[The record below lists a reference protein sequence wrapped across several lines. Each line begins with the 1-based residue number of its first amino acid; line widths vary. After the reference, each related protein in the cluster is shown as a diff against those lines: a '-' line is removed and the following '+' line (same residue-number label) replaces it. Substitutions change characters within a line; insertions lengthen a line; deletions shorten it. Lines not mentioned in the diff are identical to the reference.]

1 MSDRVGNWMLTY
13 TGRVYWPMDP
23 RPCEVNIEDI
33 AHALAYQCRYG
44 GHTSEYYSVAEHCVL
59 VSRLLPE
66 KLKFVGL
73 MHDATEAYV
82 SDVPRPLKPY
92 LTNYAEIEAR
102 NWEAIGTAFGLPEL
116 LPPEVDDLDRRMC
129 LLEMNWLMPKSPLPL
144 GIEGVAPNICLERW
158 SPGAAKEAFLVEFD
172 HLWQLK
178 MWDRFPATMRGK
190 RGRS

>member
-1 MSDRVGNWMLTY
+1 MLTY
-13 TGRVYWPMDP
+13 TGRVYWPLDP

-59 VSRLLPE
+59 MSRLLPP

-92 LTNYAEIEAR
+92 LANYAEIEAR
-102 NWEAIGTAFGLPEL
+102 NWEAIGTAFGLPEV
-116 LPPEVDDLDRRMC
+116 LPPEVEDLDRRMC
-129 LLEMNWLMPKSPLPL
+129 LLEMGQLMPRAPFPL
-144 GIEGVAPNICLERW
+144 GIEGVKPGIRLERW
-158 SPGAAKEAFLVEFD
+158 GQKDAEMMFLATFD
-172 HLWQLK
+172 SLWKLK
-178 MWDRFPATMRGK
+178 MVERYPATMRSD